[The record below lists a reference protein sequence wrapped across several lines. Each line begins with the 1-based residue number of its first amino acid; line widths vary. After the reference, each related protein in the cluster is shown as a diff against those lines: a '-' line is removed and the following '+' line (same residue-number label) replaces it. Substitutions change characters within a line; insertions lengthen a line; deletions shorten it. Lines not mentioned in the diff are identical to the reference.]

1 MGDGA
6 EAVGTVVPADAL
18 NQEFPCAKNNIM
30 DSSLSLESSAADSAA
45 NIGNN
50 TDGSSLSSMIRF
62 NHDDNDNDIDINI
75 IILPYSIIAN
85 SASLRRTKRIMC
97 FSVVTRS

>member
-6 EAVGTVVPADAL
+6 AAVGAVVPADAL
-18 NQEFPCAKNNIM
+18 SQEFPCAKNNIM

-50 TDGSSLSSMIRF
+50 TDGSSLSSMICF
-62 NHDDNDNDIDINI
+62 NHDDNDIDINI